1 MLRQKAFGG
10 ALLEIFCQSCTRD
23 LITAAEADIE
33 NELPDVYVGL
43 DVYDSILA
51 WAPAAVAKERSE
63 QMRAILRRPRS
74 WTAGLP
80 LDCEGYE
87 SDRMR
92 K

>member
-1 MLRQKAFGG
+1 M
-10 ALLEIFCQSCTRD
+10 TRD
-23 LITAAEADIE
+23 LITAAEEDIE
-33 NELPDVYVGL
+33 NELPDVYIGL

-63 QMRAILRRPRS
+63 QMRAIMRRPRT

-87 SDRMR
+87 AQRLA